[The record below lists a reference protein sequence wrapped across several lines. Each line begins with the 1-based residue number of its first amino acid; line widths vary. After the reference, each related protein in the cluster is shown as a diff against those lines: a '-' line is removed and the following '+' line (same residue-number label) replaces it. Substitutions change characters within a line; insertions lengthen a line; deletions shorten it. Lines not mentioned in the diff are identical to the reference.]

1 MTLLIIGAGGHGKVV
16 AETAEACG
24 YTVSFLD
31 DNSPEA
37 VGTLSELEKLAPQY
51 DAVFVAI
58 GNNETRKAITD
69 RVGECITL
77 IHPTAYVSP
86 SASLG
91 SGTFIAPHAA
101 VNANVKIGRGCII
114 SLGALIDHDAVIGDY
129 THIDVGVVCKSRSRV
144 GNLIKL
150 EL

>member
-1 MTLLIIGAGGHGKVV
+1 M

-31 DNSPEA
+31 DNSSEA
-37 VGTLSELEKLAPQY
+37 VGTLSQLNSIAPQY

-58 GNNETRKAITD
+58 GNNELRKAITD

-86 SASLG
+86 SATIG
-91 SGTFIAPHAA
+91 PGTFIAPHAA
-101 VNANVKIGRGCII
+101 VNANVKIGRGCIV
-114 SLGALIDHDAVIGDY
+114 SLGALVDHDSTIGAFSN
-129 THIDVGVVCKSRSRV
+129 INVGAICKSGSKV
-144 GNLIKL
+144 DELIKIDSGSVV
-150 EL
+150 EGY

>member
-24 YTVSFLD
+24 YQISFLD

-37 VGTLSELEKLAPQY
+37 VGTLSEIEKLAPQY

-58 GNNETRKAITD
+58 GHNETRKAITD

-86 SASLG
+86 SATIG
-91 SGTFIAPHAA
+91 PGTFIAPHAA
-101 VNANVKIGRGCII
+101 VNANVIISRGCIV
-114 SLGALIDHDAVIGDY
+114 SLGAIVDHDAVIGDY
-129 THIDVGVVCKSRSRV
+129 THIDAGVVCKSRSRV
-144 GNLIKL
+144 RNL
-150 EL
+150 